1 MAPGVN
7 PPAWI
12 ESEDARRPTRDEDG
26 ARRAASATEGD
37 AMLVGICEADVWD
50 TASPQA
56 GQKRAD
62 PGTSAEQDGQRIKL
76 GGF

>member
-1 MAPGVN
+1 MK
-7 PPAWI
+7 PPASI
-12 ESEDARRPTRDEDG
+12 ESDDASRPTFDDEG
-26 ARRAASATEGD
+26 GRRAASATEGE
-37 AMLVGICEADVWD
+37 ARFVGICDTDD

-76 GGF
+76 GGL